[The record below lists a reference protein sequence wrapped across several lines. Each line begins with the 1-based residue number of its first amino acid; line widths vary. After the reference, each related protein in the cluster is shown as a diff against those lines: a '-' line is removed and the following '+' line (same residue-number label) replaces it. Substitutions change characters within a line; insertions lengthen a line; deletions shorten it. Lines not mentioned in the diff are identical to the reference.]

1 MKFSI
6 EIELRNAPIEVLDDI
21 VKTLSVW
28 GEDMTIVK
36 FNSQDQAIKDLE
48 EEQIKYIRQQQNVMQ
63 GGLDMIDVSKLKKP
77 IKNESP
83 DILGLTITEPEEI
96 KPNDK

>member
-36 FNSQDQAIKDLE
+36 FNSQ
-48 EEQIKYIRQQQNVMQ
+48 
-63 GGLDMIDVSKLKKP
+63 G
-77 IKNESP
+77 KNESP